1 MSLFWQTI
9 LQVSG
14 VCLWIELSYFTLF
27 LVLECF
33 FGNPDDVLV
42 RFYILLI
49 AVPISVFKSKIYKQ
63 FRWSDE
69 CKHSQLMIVQTYIV
83 CVTSVLTMIIRC
95 TFLLTP
101 TYNQFMETC
110 SHFFRG

>member
-63 FRWSDE
+63 FRW
-69 CKHSQLMIVQTYIV
+69 
-83 CVTSVLTMIIRC
+83 C
-95 TFLLTP
+95 TFSAYDRSNLYCLRNIRFNDDHPMHVFVNTDL
-101 TYNQFMETC
+101 
-110 SHFFRG
+110 